1 MLKIVSKIGFN
12 ISALLACSVLALTT
26 GCASGGFKL
35 TRQYARFVNSK
46 MIVLRV
52 VLYIFTA
59 IVFAITMLIDMVIFN
74 TIDFWEGKVSQGTYD
89 FQDGE
94 KSYHVKHEILPN
106 SELKKSTILVTDAS
120 AVLLQKVEL
129 LETASGEVEFYVD
142 GQIRARVR
150 DIKSLPVASLFD
162 QKGHLIEE
170 NTLWLSAPAGI
181 AQN

>member
-1 MLKIVSKIGFN
+1 MLKIVSKVGFN

-59 IVFAITMLIDMVIFN
+59 IVFAVTMLIDMVIFN

-120 AVLLQKVEL
+120 SALLQKVEL
-129 LETASGEVEFYVD
+129 LETAGGEVEFYVD

-162 QKGHLIEE
+162 QKGQLIEE
-170 NTLWLSAPAGI
+170 NTLWLSAPGI